1 MPFLRYASNVGRS
14 AKYALPQIIKN
25 RLPSVSA
32 LTSQFTN
39 KDQRETTRDALMEVR
54 GILKEN
60 VFDLMKTGLDNAKSE
75 LKTGDFNRTEAVE
88 ESFSESFGFDESM
101 FDNSFLNEAGGDGDE
116 GGNYEDENKGIA
128 TAAAVGAAAGV
139 QAAAARLGDSP
150 AARVSAE
157 ANMATARF
165 SRAQI
170 GANIAVGNMVRGAI
184 MANTHVLTE
193 VHRFQTSVQQAYYS
207 QSLSHQTAM
216 MGLQSEVVET
226 LRELKSAVATA
237 VVASDQI
244 AAGMAGRET
253 DFSRVFGN
261 DGGFD
266 VGAYIGIVNRR
277 LKDAVGDG
285 SAFSMMGRT
294 IAAAPMTM
302 AFQQALEA
310 AIPKTIGKQLDQLED
325 FASSLGSVLNER
337 LKYAAGRMGAK
348 GTGFGMFAE
357 KALNSLTV
365 ATESVQAGPDL
376 SNIVRGKAVAFD
388 GYAHRSL
395 VEVIPSHLA
404 DIHSELVSMRKGF
417 GHEHIGDRKTYDFKA
432 GRFASESATRAKFEA
447 DAEQKSLAHF
457 SRTRQLIGDG
467 GDATVA
473 KEINRVLA
481 RMRDQEVSIKKGG
494 VDTFEKQFADLADS
508 WDAQGLSAEAAALRK
523 NLPRLVDARR
533 KHGATLSYEMTAGQQ
548 RALASKASM
557 YADIGQEEGT
567 HRMMYSS
574 QLVDPVTGKLASNR
588 FGEGPSQTH
597 ADPFGGMAVGQDISR
612 EVGLSD
618 QKIFRDAQGHVT
630 LKSLVQAPAVMA
642 SKAINGFETK
652 LSDMLFGDSEGGQ
665 RGFFGRIYDGLMGPL
680 DGNGR
685 RTGIVGRIV
694 DTLKLDLFDPLKK
707 SLIGDGTAA
716 SDSNSFWGRTK
727 SWFTE
732 QADRA
737 NKYLFGTESLDQNG
751 NAVRSGGIFGGIVR
765 QLGGAKAK
773 VGEFLMGKG
782 EDGSRKGIL
791 VSLRESFDALTKRLG
806 VMVFG
811 EIGAD
816 GNRAGGL
823 LGGTIQKGKDFVSRM
838 TDAFNKRVMAPL
850 QNFVF
855 GETDVNGK
863 RTGGLLGGTIQ
874 KGKDLIS
881 RVQTGFTEQVFNPI
895 KRTLFGFDYQRRG
908 ANGEMQTVHRKGV
921 LDKVMN
927 TFQTSLIDS
936 TMTAMFGKQTW
947 TKDKDGNRVL
957 KRQGG
962 AWGQLKES
970 LSTAFAPMKDA
981 LVGKDGILP
990 QIRKGVSDT
999 WKDLKKSLFGESSS
1013 EKTLA
1018 QTIGEKFSAAMESV
1032 GGWIQKRME
1041 PLTKRMEQVGKWM
1054 SEKVIEPFGKWLS
1067 DPETGI
1073 VGKASRK
1080 LTAVFDSVNKSLFG
1094 EAGIVGKI
1102 QESIDGFFYGD
1113 KEKGT
1118 AGFVERVV
1126 EPAREF
1132 IKMEIWEPLKSN
1144 MKDMWDRSISFVHKE
1159 MIEPLKGTLRP
1170 FIEEAKN
1177 QWRLMKE
1184 WAKGPVWESIKGIGS
1199 QINMGVKDAF
1209 GVSFTE
1215 ILRNNILD
1223 PIKEALGEAKK
1234 FLMTAFSSVLK
1245 MPVNALRGISDELKI
1260 SQIKRG
1266 LGGYM
1271 SADERARLLGK
1282 FNVDPAS
1289 VPAGSGSSIRTS
1301 SGAANPAQTA
1311 SDGASGS
1318 TARDSAGTNG
1328 AVAQD
1333 GTVEGGK
1340 RRWWQRGEKSPAEQ
1354 SAAPATA
1361 NATDTAAVSQRSA
1374 VRDPSIPSPAADA
1387 AAQAAVNAN
1396 IRQVKGNG
1404 KGGSS
1409 DIRMTRTPEEIN
1421 SSILAASRATADN
1434 TSNIYQFVSR
1444 HLHGVG
1450 KNVERIVQH
1459 FRISDTEVG
1468 GNDGSKRKGG
1478 FLSKLRRMATDPLG
1492 FVYDMVGSAFEGLYN
1507 GIKHATKMATDL
1519 VMLPFRALGK
1529 GVALLNSTVDA
1540 IREHAGS
1547 ILGVLKDVFLGIL
1560 KTAASVASIAMK
1572 MAGTLVVEASKA
1584 LGGALKGL
1592 AQAIPEV
1599 AKSLTSLAVGTVKVA
1614 GTVAG
1619 TVLKLTGTIATSV
1632 VKMGGEMIRTAAI
1645 VTKDVVTGLA
1655 KITFDAIG
1663 GVFKAVTGRG
1673 SKSGKSKVIPVFVTG
1688 GFLAGVKG
1696 GAKSMTEAEAAVAT
1710 GGVLRVAKA
1719 ALLGAGTAAL
1729 TGFNPLL
1736 GMAVGGGMSV
1746 GHGGFASLLA
1756 RRQQADREKQQASY
1770 QKSMLG
1776 ATRKTSEHLSE
1787 IRGGFR
1793 SFSSMMAMAIPAMV
1807 SGISAMAGFFVK
1819 GKFVAALGGLLARFM
1834 GGNTG
1839 PGVDVPNGRR
1849 GGRRGG
1855 TAGSTV
1861 GMVGKAGLAGAA
1873 GVGIHMAADQ
1883 FLEDGTAKTV
1893 AKTAGSM
1900 LSYGATGA
1908 MIGSVIPGLGTA
1920 VGAGVGAGV
1929 GAVVE
1934 NWDGIKG
1941 WVTDKI
1947 VSRAAGG
1954 PLGHKGTLVGEL
1966 GPEVLDGNG
1975 NVISGAGA
1983 GSPFQNPAMV
1993 KAAQER
1999 EDSVSSILARIEINT
2014 RTMTMAL
2021 NSGFTMISEYIQS
2034 KTQGWG
2040 SSIFKKVG
2048 GAVKAAANSAV
2059 WKGQEII
2066 NSDTF
2071 TNALDSVKSTFGGGS
2086 KGNRAVLVKAMKEA
2100 GITSPNEQ
2108 AMFLAQ
2114 MDHESGG
2121 FKRLSESFAYDPQ
2134 RLLKVFPKYFSSIE
2148 EATAVREKGPA
2159 AIADRVYGG
2168 RMGNEA
2174 PGDGFKYRGRGF
2186 IQLTGRAN
2194 YEAAGKAL
2202 GLDLVN
2208 KPELAE
2214 DPANAAKV
2222 ALWYWQSRGVSKPAQ
2237 IGDVERSTKLING
2250 GLNGLSDRQ
2259 AKFRSYLTMAKNGEL
2274 NVAMNGGKLG
2284 ALPTLVGEREPEVI
2298 GPDGRIHRTVSDY
2311 LHSPNSDASSLAVNA
2326 AIKEAERRASNGPD
2340 NGAASGAL
2348 AKITAAAQATNGNM
2362 EELLKQILNAML
2374 QVADNTGKALEVDQ
2388 DGKSPTANVQ
2398 NNTNHNGNVFSLGGG
2413 SSQGSSQGMSDAMR
2427 ALVRG

>member
-39 KDQRETTRDALMEVR
+39 KDQRETTREALMEVR

-60 VFDLMKTGLDNAKSE
+60 VVDLMKTGLNNAKSE
-75 LKTGDFNRTEAVE
+75 LKTGDFNRTDAVE
-88 ESFSESFGFDESM
+88 ESFSEAFGFDESM

-116 GGNYEDENKGIA
+116 GGSFGEENRGIA
-128 TAAAVGAAAGV
+128 AAAAVGASAGV

-184 MANTHVLTE
+184 MANTHVLAE
-193 VHRFQTSVQQAYYS
+193 VHRFQTSVQQAYYA

-226 LRELKSAVATA
+226 LRELKGAMATA

-244 AAGMAGRET
+244 AAGLAGRET
-253 DFSRVFGN
+253 DYGRVFGN

-266 VGAYIGIVNRR
+266 VNAYIGIVNRR

-310 AIPKTIGKQLDQLED
+310 AIPKAIGKQLDQLED

-348 GTGFGMFAE
+348 GTGFGQFAE
-357 KALNSLTV
+357 KALNSLSV
-365 ATESVQAGPDL
+365 GTESVQAGPDL

-417 GHEHIGDRKTYDFKA
+417 GHEAIGDRKTYDFKA
-432 GRFASESATRAKFEA
+432 GRFASERATRAKFEA
-447 DAEQKSLAHF
+447 DAEQKSLSHF

-508 WDAQGLSAEAAALRK
+508 WDSQGLSEEAAALRK

-533 KHGATLSYEMTAGQQ
+533 KHGSTLSYEMTAGQQ

-557 YADIGQEEGT
+557 YADVGQEEGT

-574 QLVDPVTGKLASNR
+574 QMVDPTTGKLSGKGIGDSPTPNL
-588 FGEGPSQTH
+588 
-597 ADPFGGMAVGQDISR
+597 ADPFAGMAVGQDIGR

-618 QKIFRDAQGHVT
+618 QKVFRDAQGHVT
-630 LKSLVQAPAVMA
+630 LSSLIQAPAVMA

-652 LSDMLFGDSEGGQ
+652 ISDMLFGDNDGQ
-665 RGFFGRIYDGLMGPL
+665 RGFFGKIYDGLMGPL

-685 RTGIVGRIV
+685 RTGVVGRMV
-694 DTLKLDLFDPLKK
+694 DTIRKDLFEPLKH
-707 SLIGDGTAA
+707 SLLGDGTPGG
-716 SDSNSFWGRTK
+716 DSSSFWGRTK

-732 QADRA
+732 QAERA

-751 NAVRSGGIFGGIVR
+751 NAVRSGGLFGGVVR
-765 QLGGAKAK
+765 QLAGAKAK
-773 VGEFLMGKG
+773 MGEFLMGKG

-791 VSLRESFDALTKRLG
+791 VSLRERFDSVTSRLG

-811 EIGAD
+811 DIGAD
-816 GNRAGGL
+816 GKRSGGM
-823 LGGTIQKGKDFVSRM
+823 LGSTIQKGKDFVSRM
-838 TDAFNKRVMAPL
+838 TDTFNKRVVAPL
-850 QNFVF
+850 QTLVF
-855 GETDVNGK
+855 GTTDADGK
-863 RTGGLLGGTIQ
+863 RSGGIFGGAVQ
-874 KGKDLIS
+874 KGKDLMS

-895 KRTLFGFDYQRRG
+895 KRTLFGFDFQRRG
-908 ANGEMQTVHRKGV
+908 RNGEMQTVHRKGV
-921 LDKVMN
+921 LEKVMN
-927 TFQTSLIDS
+927 TFQTSLINP
-936 TMTAMFGKQTW
+936 TMEAMFGKQSW
-947 TKDKDGNRVL
+947 GKDKDGNRVL
-957 KRQGG
+957 KRSGG

-981 LVGKDGILP
+981 LVGEGGILP
-990 QIRKGVSDT
+990 QIRKGMADT
-999 WKDLKKSLFGESSS
+999 WTDLKKSLFGEKAS

-1018 QTIGEKFSAAMESV
+1018 QTIGEKFNAAMERV

-1041 PLTKRMEQVGKWM
+1041 PLTKRMEQAGKWM

-1073 VGKASRK
+1073 IGRASRK

-1102 QESIDGFFYGD
+1102 QGSIDRFFYGD

-1118 AGFVERVV
+1118 DGFVKRVV

-1132 IKMEIWEPLKSN
+1132 IKMEIWEPLKTN
-1144 MKDMWDRSISFVHKE
+1144 VKDMWDRSISFVHKE

-1209 GVSFTE
+1209 GVSFTD

-1223 PIKEALGEAKK
+1223 PIKEALGGAKK

-1289 VPAGSGSSIRTS
+1289 VPAGSGSSIRTG

-1311 SDGASGS
+1311 SAGAPGS
-1318 TARDSAGTNG
+1318 ATGGGADANGTT
-1328 AVAQD
+1328 AQD

-1340 RRWWQRGEKSPAEQ
+1340 RRWWQRGEKSPAGQ
-1354 SAAPATA
+1354 SAGSAPA
-1361 NATDTAAVSQRSA
+1361 NATGTAAVSQRSA
-1374 VRDPSIPSPAADA
+1374 VRDPSIASPAVDA
-1387 AAQAAVNAN
+1387 SAQAAVNAN
-1396 IRQVKGNG
+1396 VRQAKGNG
-1404 KGGSS
+1404 KSGSG

-1421 SSILAASRATADN
+1421 SSILAASKATADN

-1478 FLSKLRRMATDPLG
+1478 FLAKLRRMATNPIG
-1492 FVYDMVGSAFEGLYN
+1492 FVYDMVGGVFEGLYN
-1507 GIKHATKMATDL
+1507 GLKRATKMATDL

-1529 GVALLNSTVDA
+1529 GVSLLNSAVGA

-1547 ILGVLKDVFLGIL
+1547 ILGALKDAFLGIL
-1560 KTAASVASIAMK
+1560 KTAASVAGIALK
-1572 MAGTLVVEASKA
+1572 MAGTLVVEAGKA
-1584 LGGALKGL
+1584 IGGALKGL
-1592 AQAIPEV
+1592 AQAIPAV
-1599 AKSLTSLAVGTVKVA
+1599 AKGLTSLAVGTVKVA
-1614 GTVAG
+1614 GTIAG

-1632 VKMGGEMIRTAAI
+1632 VKMGGEMIRTAAS

-1655 KITFDAIG
+1655 KVTFDAIG
-1663 GVFKAVTGRG
+1663 GVFKAVTGRTG
-1673 SKSGKSKVIPVFVTG
+1673 KNAKSRITPVFVTG
-1688 GFLAGVKG
+1688 GFLAGTKG
-1696 GAKSMTEAEAAVAT
+1696 GAKSLTEAEASVGA
-1710 GGVLRVAKA
+1710 GGVLRMAKT
-1719 ALLGAGTAAL
+1719 ALLGAGMAAL

-1736 GMAVGGGMSV
+1736 GAAVG
-1746 GHGGFASLLA
+1746 GGFASLTA
-1756 RRQQADREKQQASY
+1756 RRDKEHQEKTQANY
-1770 QKSMLG
+1770 QKSLLG
-1776 ATRKTSEHLSE
+1776 ASRKTSEHLSE
-1787 IRGGFR
+1787 IRSGFR
-1793 SFSSMMAMAIPAMV
+1793 SFGSMMAMAIPAMV
-1807 SGISAMAGFFVK
+1807 SGIGAMAGFFTK
-1819 GKFVAALGGLLARFM
+1819 GKFISAIAGLLARFA
-1834 GGNTG
+1834 GGNAG
-1839 PGVDVPNGRR
+1839 PGVDTPDGRRR
-1849 GGRRGG
+1849 GGRRSPGRTIPKGKLLGG
-1855 TAGSTV
+1855 GL
-1861 GMVGKAGLAGAA
+1861 AGLAGV
-1873 GVGIHMAADQ
+1873 GVGMAADE
-1883 FLEDGTAKTV
+1883 FMEDGA
-1893 AKTAGSM
+1893 AKTAVKTGGAM

-1920 VGAGVGAGV
+1920 VGAGIGAGV

-1934 NWDGIKG
+1934 NWDSIKG
-1941 WVTDKI
+1941 WVGGI
-1947 VSRAAGG
+1947 PSRATGG
-1954 PLGHKGTLVGEL
+1954 PLGRNGTLVGEL
-1966 GPEVLDGNG
+1966 GPELLDGNG
-1975 NVISGAGA
+1975 NVISGAGK

-1999 EDSVSSILARIEINT
+1999 EDSVSAILSRIESNT
-2014 RTMTMAL
+2014 RMMTMVA
-2021 NSGFTMISEYIQS
+2021 NSGFSMIGEYIQS
-2034 KTQGWG
+2034 KSGG
-2040 SSIFKKVG
+2040 ALSSIFKKVG
-2048 GAVKAAANSAV
+2048 GAVRSAANNVA

-2086 KGNRAVLVKAMKEA
+2086 KGNRAILVKAMKEA

-2121 FKRLSESFAYDPQ
+2121 FKRMSESFSYAPD
-2134 RLLKVFPKYFSSIE
+2134 RLLKVFPKYFRSIE
-2148 EATAVREKGPA
+2148 EASAVRQQGPA
-2159 AIADRVYGG
+2159 AIAERVYGG

-2174 PGDGFKYRGRGF
+2174 PGDGFKYHGRGF

-2222 ALWYWQSRGVSKPAQ
+2222 ALWYWQSRGVSKSAQ
-2237 IGDVERSTKLING
+2237 IGDVARSTKLING

-2259 AKFRSYLTMAKNGEL
+2259 SKFRSYLTMAKNGEL

-2284 ALPTLVGEREPEVI
+2284 ALPTLVGEREPEVV

-2326 AIKEAERRASNGPD
+2326 AIKEAERRASKGPD
-2340 NGAASGAL
+2340 NSGASGAL
-2348 AKITAAAQATNGNM
+2348 AKIASAAQATNGNM

-2374 QVADNTGKALEVDQ
+2374 QVADNTGKALDVEP
-2388 DGKSPTANVQ
+2388 GSKSSNVNNQ